1 MIEKIDDAPAGVLA
15 FKAVGEV
22 GLQDYTQ
29 VLKPAIDAALTGG
42 RKLRAVIVIGPEFTG
57 YAQGVKRE
65 DLGLGLSFLRK
76 WERCAVVTDS
86 ERIGD
91 LMRRF
96 GWMMGKRL
104 KRFSV
109 AELPAAMEWAAGK

>member
-29 VLKPAIDAALTGG
+29 VVKPALDAALAGG

-57 YAQGVKRE
+57 YDKGVKRE
-65 DLGLGLSFLRK
+65 DLGFGLSFLRK

-86 ERIGD
+86 PRIRD

-104 KRFSV
+104 KQFSV
-109 AELPAAMEWAAGK
+109 ADLSAAMEWAAGK